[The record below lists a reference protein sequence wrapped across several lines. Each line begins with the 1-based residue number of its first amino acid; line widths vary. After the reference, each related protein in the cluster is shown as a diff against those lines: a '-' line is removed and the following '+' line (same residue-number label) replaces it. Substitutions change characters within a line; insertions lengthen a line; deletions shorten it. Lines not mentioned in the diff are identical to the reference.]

1 MTNQELEWLQDLQEI
16 YGEVPNLDEYHIVHH
31 DFWCGYEDSGHM
43 FILQKGSQYFMQS
56 WQCSPYSDS
65 NEPEWAPDVIS
76 YDEALEEIADWE
88 SYREQSDGCF

>member
-43 FILQKGSQYFMQS
+43 FIL
-56 WQCSPYSDS
+56 
-65 NEPEWAPDVIS
+65 
-76 YDEALEEIADWE
+76 
-88 SYREQSDGCF
+88 